1 MIEISIHALQQVGL
15 EQEPVLELVLVQV
28 LELVLVQVLVLE
40 LVLVLVQVQVLE
52 QVPEQAPVWRK
63 RQR

>member
-28 LELVLVQVLVLE
+28 LELVLE
-40 LVLVLVQVQVLE
+40 LVQVQVLE
-52 QVPEQAPVWRK
+52 QVPEQVLEQVPEQALVWRK
-63 RQR
+63 RQQ